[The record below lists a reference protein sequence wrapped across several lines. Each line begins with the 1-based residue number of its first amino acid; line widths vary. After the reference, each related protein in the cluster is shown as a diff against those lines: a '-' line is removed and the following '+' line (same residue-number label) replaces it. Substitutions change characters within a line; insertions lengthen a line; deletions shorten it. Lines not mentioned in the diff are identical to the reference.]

1 MKIALVHDYIRE
13 FGGAERVLRVL
24 ADMYPEAPIY
34 TSFVDHRS
42 NAYQKF
48 KDRTIRESWAG
59 KLFSFG
65 RLYSP
70 FRFMIP
76 WVWGVHDLSQ
86 FDLVIASSSWYIS
99 RGFRIGS
106 KTKVICY
113 CHTPPRNL
121 YGYQTAINWMGL
133 RWGGSLVNAYA
144 TVVNHFLRL
153 YDFKTAQEP
162 DRTRSKIVA
171 GVDRFVVNSEN
182 VRRRVEKFYRR
193 EALVVYP
200 PVMVRE
206 IVKKTKETI
215 KGDSFLIASRLVESK
230 GLLEAATA
238 AKKLGIKLRIVGS
251 ASGFSNIEKK
261 LKDDFGGVVEL
272 LGQLTDKELWLEY
285 AQAKGFIALAREEDF
300 GMTVVEA
307 MAAGTPVIAFNG
319 GGFKETVVD
328 GETGILIEDTD
339 VLTLEKAFKRFE
351 EIKWDKEKIQKQ
363 AGKFSREIFEE
374 KIKKVVA
381 DYA

>member
-24 ADMYPEAPIY
+24 ANMYPDAPIY
-34 TSFVDHRS
+34 TSFVDRRS

-48 KDRTIRESWAG
+48 KDRTIHESWVG

-121 YGYQTAINWMGL
+121 YGYQTAINWMGM
-133 RWGGSLVNAYA
+133 RWGGFLVNAYA

-162 DRTRSKIVA
+162 DRTRNKIEA
-171 GVDRFVVNSEN
+171 GVDQFVVNSEN
-182 VRRRVEKFYRR
+182 VKRRVEKFYRR
-193 EALVVYP
+193 DSTVVYP

-206 IVKKTKETI
+206 IIKNTRGAI
-215 KGDSFLIASRLVESK
+215 KGDNFLIASRLVESK

-251 ASGFSNIEKK
+251 GLGFSNVEKK
-261 LKDDFGGVVEL
+261 LKDDFRDVVEL
-272 LGQLTDKELWLEY
+272 LGQLSDQELWLEY
-285 AQAKGFIALAREEDF
+285 AKAKGFIALAREEDF

-339 VLTLEKAFKRFE
+339 VPTLEKAFKRFE